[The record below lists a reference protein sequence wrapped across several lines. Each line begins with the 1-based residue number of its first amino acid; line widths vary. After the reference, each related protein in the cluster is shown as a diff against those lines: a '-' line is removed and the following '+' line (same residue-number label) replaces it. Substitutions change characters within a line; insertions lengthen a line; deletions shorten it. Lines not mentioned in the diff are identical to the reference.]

1 MARGRTISASHL
13 TKLDKSVLELCKTIS
28 LAVKEVITTDELKK
42 DFCNNYGKVSMTRDA
57 GAGRGGGKLQRD
69 ALCVRGRQGKAPYSN
84 RNLRWHPLVV
94 ASQKIDFAKP
104 IERIEIEGEDNSQTL
119 IFVVNINGN
128 ERKYSSDIV
137 HKLPYRFVVLPEH
150 WKPHI
155 NRLKH
160 WNDTLW
166 TQNSC
171 VIPAMESC
179 EWWHALEVYA
189 FLAIT
194 VAIEYYN
201 VDFKLIYDKV
211 LNILKNQQID
221 EQLTLPSDSFPSLQD
236 DFINCPVC
244 KKSLSDNLEEFRN
257 NKRIETWQPAWSSS
271 KRSEGEDGSNQI
283 LHIEPLIETEIRHK
297 VGKVKFGHRWC
308 NVAMTDHSLD
318 EALDFFEY
326 IIRAHNRIN

>member
-1 MARGRTISASHL
+1 MATGRTISANHL
-13 TKLDKSVLELCKTIS
+13 TELDKNVLELCKSIS
-28 LAVKEVITTDELKK
+28 VIVKNYINDEGLKK
-42 DFCNNYGKVSMTRDA
+42 DFWNNFGKISMTRDA

-94 ASQKIDFAKP
+94 AAQNIDFAKP
-104 IERIEIEGEDNSQTL
+104 IERIEIDGEDDAQTL
-119 IFVVNINGN
+119 IFVVKING
-128 ERKYSSDIV
+128 EEISYPSDKV
-137 HKLPYRFVVLPEH
+137 YELSERFVVLPEH
-150 WKPHI
+150 WIPHI
-155 NRLKH
+155 DKLKH

-171 VIPAMESC
+171 IIPAMEAC
-179 EWWHALEVYA
+179 EWQDAVEVYA

-201 VDFKLIYDKV
+201 IDFNKIYNEILKL
-211 LNILKNQQID
+211 LKNQKI
-221 EQLTLPSDSFPSLQD
+221 ENFPSNNFPINEI
-236 DFINCPVC
+236 DFKSCPVC
-244 KKSLSDNLEEFRN
+244 KKSLSDTLSEFRS
-257 NKRIETWQPAWSSS
+257 NKRVETWQPAWSSS

-283 LHIEPLIETEIRHK
+283 LHIEPLIETQIRHK

-318 EALDFFEY
+318 ETLDFFEY
-326 IIRAHNRIN
+326 IIRAHNRI